1 MKQIDTP
8 GILMEKFKN
17 YIGGMKEIIT
27 NQEPVVSKGEEN
39 ISVRVFTNVGDS
51 ANPLEKVF
59 FMTLENGW
67 IKNNNDGHL
76 LDSSEFTIATFIPSD
91 TWPLP
96 VCCLEASFHFNKYLH
111 CTADIFPTSRN
122 LEYRE
127 IYCKPVQ
134 ELRSK
139 HTDIPG
145 LFVSSKTLLK
155 DYTSGGQ
162 MAGDLDWKSNNISMP
177 WFFEYADLYLRFLNE
192 REQHPILRDHSIR
205 QEASQ
210 TKSSF
215 LEMFRGATPL
225 ILTDVPN
232 LYSDEVAAKLAE
244 MTF

>member
-8 GILMEKFKN
+8 DILIEKFKN
-17 YIGGMKEIIT
+17 YLGGMKEIIT
-27 NQEPVVSKGEEN
+27 NKEPVVSKGEEK
-39 ISVRVFTNVGDS
+39 ISVRVFTNVGDN

-67 IKNNNDGHL
+67 VKNNNDGHL
-76 LDSSEFTIATFIPSD
+76 LDSTEFTVSSFIPSD

-96 VCCLEASFHFNKYLH
+96 ICCLEASFHFNKYLH
-111 CTADIFPTSRN
+111 CTADIFPASRN
-122 LEYRE
+122 PEYRE

-134 ELRSK
+134 ELRRK

-145 LFVSSKTLLK
+145 LFVAGKTLLK

-162 MAGDLDWKSNNISMP
+162 MAGDLDWKSNNISIP

-192 REQHPILRDHSIR
+192 REQHTILREPSIR
-205 QEASQ
+205 GEALQ

-215 LEMFRGATPL
+215 LNMFRAASPR
-225 ILTDVPN
+225 ILSDVPN
-232 LYSDEVAAKLAE
+232 LYSDEAAAKLAE